1 MKKFLCLA
9 LSLVIIFSFSS
20 CKNSNTP
27 IEPSNTVESDNVN
40 SYNEALDEDK
50 ELSLLYGEK
59 VTLQGTMIKN
69 DSSPIGYSLK
79 LDDVYNITIK
89 DGDLTENF
97 ECEIVNFYAETEAN
111 GNYNFENFPSSK
123 KIK

>member
-9 LSLVIIFSFSS
+9 LSLVIVISLSS

-69 DSSPIGYSLK
+69 NSSPIGYSLK
-79 LDDVYNITIK
+79 LNDVYNIT
-89 DGDLTENF
+89 F
-97 ECEIVNFYAETEAN
+97 
-111 GNYNFENFPSSK
+111 
-123 KIK
+123 KIFG